1 MFERFTDSAR
11 RTVVLAQ
18 EEARMLNHDFV
29 GTEHLLLALTGDKG
43 PAGQALTGHD
53 VTRDAARGHIVE
65 LIGEGFAPVPGH
77 IPFLPASRL
86 VLQNALRSALGYG
99 VNYINPGH
107 ILHALLAGD
116 TSTVPVAHESITACG
131 ATLEAINQSLT
142 ELMTAPDAPEAGPEP
157 RFVLSA

>member
-1 MFERFTDSAR
+1 MFERFTDTAR

-18 EEARMLNHDFV
+18 EEARMLNHDYV
-29 GTEHLLLALTGDKG
+29 GTEHLLLALTRDEG
-43 PAGQALTGHD
+43 PAGKALTVHG

-65 LIGEGFAPVPGH
+65 LIGEGIAPSPGH
-77 IPFLPASRL
+77 IPFLPAARL

-107 ILHALLAGD
+107 ILHGMLAGD
-116 TSTVPVAHESITACG
+116 TSSVPVTELTIVNCG
-131 ATLEAINQSLT
+131 ATIEAIGQSLT
-142 ELMTAPDAPEAGPEP
+142 ERMTAPDAPDAGPEP